1 MVMVD
6 PHFESEQR
14 PMMGQTGAN
23 RSQLDKLLN
32 AYGVKIQS
40 EKVVLDA
47 LTGLEI
53 RARNGG
59 IERHFGFLGLGVEQ
73 LDRQDVITS
82 GLELVNGASLGVIE
96 PIEGATSLFA
106 PIMQSSP
113 NSDVIQADEYALIRE
128 PSALLNTYQSQN
140 TSYVLASRVTGA
152 ANSAFATQPAENNGQ
167 EHKQSTEQLNLIVIA
182 DADLVA
188 DRFWVQQSNFFGQTV
203 FSPFANNGDF
213 IINALENLAGS
224 NALISIR
231 SRGTFSRPFTRVD
244 ELTLRAEE
252 RFREQEQLLE
262 QQLTE
267 TERQLSQLQ
276 SQQTEGGALVLNSE
290 QQAALE
296 RFMQQKIQIR
306 KDLRDVRHQLDKDIE
321 SLGNRLKFINIA
333 LSPIL
338 LVLALFWLAKRM
350 RLRSAR
356 EVDYAH

>member
-1 MVMVD
+1 
-6 PHFESEQR
+6 
-14 PMMGQTGAN
+14 
-23 RSQLDKLLN
+23 
-32 AYGVKIQS
+32 
-40 EKVVLDA
+40 
-47 LTGLEI
+47 
-53 RARNGG
+53 
-59 IERHFGFLGLGVEQ
+59 
-73 LDRQDVITS
+73 
-82 GLELVNGASLGVIE
+82 
-96 PIEGATSLFA
+96 
-106 PIMQSSP
+106 
-113 NSDVIQADEYALIRE
+113 
-128 PSALLNTYQSQN
+128 
-140 TSYVLASRVTGA
+140 
-152 ANSAFATQPAENNGQ
+152 
-167 EHKQSTEQLNLIVIA
+167 VIA